1 MKCLTICQPYAHL
14 IVTPQ
19 AELPKGHTQ
28 KLVEN
33 WTWIT
38 SYRGPLLIHAG
49 KSQNW
54 LDSYHG
60 CRQWSMPFGA
70 IVGVA
75 LVVDCV
81 PARPTFDHRK
91 LRDGVEAPAWVKRQ
105 YPWLARHAHV
115 VGPRCLVLAATD
127 GRPTALKFKEP
138 ITYSGQQGIFDVP
151 DETVKEQLLA
161 CAGTA
166 ARAYFDEG

>member
-33 WTWIT
+33 RTWFT

-49 KSQNW
+49 KSQAW

-75 LVVDCV
+75 LVVDSLQAK
-81 PARPTFDHRK
+81 PRFDHRN
-91 LRDGVEAPAWVKRQ
+91 LRDGVDAPAWAKRQ
-105 YPWLARHAHV
+105 YPWLARHPHV
-115 VGPRCLVLAATD
+115 VGPKCLVLAATD
-127 GRPTALKFKEP
+127 GRPTALKFREP
-138 ITYSGQQGIFDVP
+138 IPYSGQQSIFDVP
-151 DETVKEQLLA
+151 DEVVKEQLLA
-161 CAGTA
+161 CAGSA
-166 ARAYFDEG
+166 ARVYFGEG